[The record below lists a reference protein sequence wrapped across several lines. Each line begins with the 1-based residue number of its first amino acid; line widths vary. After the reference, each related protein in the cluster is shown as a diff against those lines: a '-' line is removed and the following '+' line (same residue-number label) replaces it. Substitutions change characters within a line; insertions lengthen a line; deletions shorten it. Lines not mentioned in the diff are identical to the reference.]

1 MVVVVVAAD
10 AAPAQAEATA
20 GDWAGRVESTV
31 DGAFGRIAVGDTKYR
46 PAVKCCVAPS
56 GTTPIDANQLTL

>member
-10 AAPAQAEATA
+10 ATPAQAEATA
-20 GDWAGRVESTV
+20 GDGAGRMESTV
-31 DGAFGRIAVGDTKYR
+31 DGAFERIPVGDTKSGQ
-46 PAVKCCVAPS
+46 AVKCCVAPS